1 MVELSAGSSAAA
13 LEIAAAGLAEA
24 SSRLEFVQESGE
36 VHTVLDAIDAAAPVD
51 AAADV
56 LHTATVR
63 GTVAIPATGVEP
75 SINYHGDIL
84 AGDRL
89 REKVQSW
96 VKLGTIEPSAAAALT
111 KVLDTREW
119 LDLSG
124 RLFVVMGAGAAMGPT
139 EVLLSLGATV
149 VALDIPV
156 KVGALLPSPPRHC
169 V

>member
-1 MVELSAGSSAAA
+1 
-13 LEIAAAGLAEA
+13 
-24 SSRLEFVQESGE
+24 
-36 VHTVLDAIDAAAPVD
+36 
-51 AAADV
+51 
-56 LHTATVR
+56 
-63 GTVAIPATGVEP
+63 VAIPATGVEP